1 MIYEFNASKFFSCV
15 EFASVIQ
22 FLVNNQTTNDQ
33 SPIMIRNDEN
43 TTKCDAFSIELTTI
57 VSESEWALVF
67 LPQIFKTAPKQI
79 AHNKKY
85 TGSTKVT
92 AKISCC
98 SLNVW
103 VSNRIDVNKEFH
115 TQNFSSFH
123 IHCVFCHFYGLS
135 AYK

>member
-57 VSESEWALVF
+57 VSESEWVLF
-67 LPQIFKTAPKQI
+67 SCHKYLKRHQ
-79 AHNKKY
+79 NK
-85 TGSTKVT
+85 S
-92 AKISCC
+92 
-98 SLNVW
+98 
-103 VSNRIDVNKEFH
+103 H
-115 TQNFSSFH
+115 TIKNTRDLQ
-123 IHCVFCHFYGLS
+123 
-135 AYK
+135 K